1 MTLTADLR
9 TQRGLGNSSSV
20 AEMDRVPEEQ
30 GLNVASASPC
40 EIILHFVLD
49 FFFSLSQGSSV
60 GASGCDPYSHMLLLG
75 WENIREVCSRLCWP
89 WEGGLCGDHGEVSG

>member
-30 GLNVASASPC
+30 GLNVASASLC
-40 EIILHFVLD
+40 EIILRFVLD

-75 WENIREVCSRLCWP
+75 
-89 WEGGLCGDHGEVSG
+89 GGEHKRSLQRAVLALGGRTR

>member
-1 MTLTADLR
+1 VTLTADVR

-75 WENIREVCSRLCWP
+75 VGEHKRSLQWAVLAL
-89 WEGGLCGDHGEVSG
+89 GGRALW